1 MSILEILSLS
11 VSVSVSVSVCVCVCV
26 CVCSNFQSKQRDMT
40 FSVQMWSKM
49 DLGLEIQKTN
59 VALIISISIIEII
72 CMPIF
77 SKNGSL

>member
-11 VSVSVSVSVCVCVCV
+11 LSVSVSLCVCV